1 MLTPVLY
8 FYRGDKMRA
17 KEIIYFAL
25 SRLLDDPD
33 LSQEEFN
40 EIDTLRDEFNPN

>member
-1 MLTPVLY
+1 MTE
-8 FYRGDKMRA
+8 RQ

-25 SRLLDDPD
+25 SRLLDDKK

-40 EIDTLRDEFNPN
+40 EIADLRDEFKIPDK